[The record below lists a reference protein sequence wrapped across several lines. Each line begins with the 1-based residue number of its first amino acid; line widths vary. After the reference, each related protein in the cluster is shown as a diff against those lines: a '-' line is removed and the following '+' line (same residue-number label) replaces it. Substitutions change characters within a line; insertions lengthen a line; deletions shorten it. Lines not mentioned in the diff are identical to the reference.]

1 MENIIST
8 TEYENTPDII
18 NILRAENER
27 LKHHNFSLGISVEC
41 KENRINLL
49 NEMLKNA
56 NKVKDNLTKNN
67 CELQKEIKRLN
78 EKISNLE
85 LNQEL
90 DTWHK
95 KRK

>member
-1 MENIIST
+1 MENITSK

-27 LKHHNFSLGISVEC
+27 LKHSNFSLGISVES
-41 KENRINLL
+41 KEIKITEL
-49 NEMLKNA
+49 NKTVKNMS
-56 NKVKDNLTKNN
+56 KLIEDLTKNN
-67 CELQKEIKRLN
+67 SELQKEIKKLN
-78 EKISNLE
+78 EKIINLE

-90 DTWHK
+90 DTWNK